1 MLNLSQHSITK
12 VPIPP
17 MATLKQYLMAIQLLS
32 PFTLGMLLTFKPRI
46 QRHLKITKNPEWK
59 TKPHSTKRKQHKKK
73 TLNQTKNLTKK
84 KKNLTSLTI
93 KLSITIR
100 QICKERLE
108 GINKQYLGNQQ
119 RNLGYISQNL
129 LKLEDQP

>member
-32 PFTLGMLLTFKPRI
+32 PFTLSMLLTFKPRI

-73 TLNQTKNLTKK
+73 PLTKQKISPKK
-84 KKNLTSLTI
+84 KKPHIIDNQIINHHTPNLQRTLGRHWQTI
-93 KLSITIR
+93 LGQPTKKPGIHITN
-100 QICKERLE
+100 IC
-108 GINKQYLGNQQ
+108 
-119 RNLGYISQNL
+119 
-129 LKLEDQP
+129 